1 MRRLV
6 KKNFSFLNHIILDD
20 IKRFK
25 HVFTLIFLYGRE
37 GLGMTKYIFV
47 TGGVLSSVGKGIV
60 TSSVGKMLQ
69 FRGFSV
75 TVIKIDPYVNV
86 DAGTMNPYIHG
97 EIFVTDDGGETD
109 LDLGWYERFLDV
121 NLSKENNITTGQVY
135 QTVIE
140 RERRGEYLGKC
151 VQIIPHITDEIK
163 RRIRSVAEKS
173 KADVVLTECG
183 GTVGDIEGLPFLEA
197 IRQMRLEEGYE
208 NTLYI
213 HVALVPILD
222 VTSEMKTKPL
232 QHSVN
237 ELRRIGIQPDIIVSR
252 CAKMITKDVLEKIAL
267 FGTIP
272 SEAVFCSYNV
282 PTIYKVPLIL
292 DKQGMGDYICR
303 RLGLTQNQ
311 LNMEEI
317 KRWRDFVDSLEN
329 CKYTVKIA
337 LVGKYTGLTDSY
349 VSMNEAF
356 KHAGAAC
363 STRAL
368 IDYIEAETF
377 ERNPEKIDVLKNYDG
392 IFVPY
397 GFGPRGTAGKI
408 MAIQFARERD
418 IPFLGICYGFQLAVV
433 EFGRNVC
440 GLKDANSTEI
450 DEKTPHPV
458 IDLMPEQHQMIYK
471 GATMRLGSHKIII
484 REGTLA
490 HKLYR
495 ALEIYER
502 HRHRYEVNPEY
513 VGILEKN
520 GLVFSGRSPD
530 GRRMEILELPDK
542 FFFFA
547 SQFHGEFKSR
557 PGKPS
562 PEYYGFVKACLDR
575 KMGKSK
581 PGF

>member
-1 MRRLV
+1 
-6 KKNFSFLNHIILDD
+6 
-20 IKRFK
+20 
-25 HVFTLIFLYGRE
+25 LYEKE

-109 LDLGWYERFLDV
+109 LDLGWYERFLDI

-140 RERRGEYLGKC
+140 RERRGDYLGKC

-272 SEAVFCSYNV
+272 REAVFCSYNV

-292 DKQGMGDYICR
+292 DEQGMGDYICK
-303 RLGLTQNQ
+303 RLGLTQNR

-317 KRWRDFVDSLEN
+317 KRWKDFVDSLEN

-363 STRAL
+363 STRVL

-377 ERNPEKIDVLKNYDG
+377 ERNPEKIAILKNYDG

-397 GFGPRGTAGKI
+397 GFGPRGTTGKI
-408 MAIQFARERD
+408 MAIQFAREND
-418 IPFLGICYGFQLAVV
+418 IPFLGVCYGFQLAVV

-458 IDLMPEQHQMIYK
+458 IDLMPEQYQTTYK
-471 GATMRLGSHKIII
+471 GATMRLGAHKIII
-484 REGTLA
+484 MEGTLA
-490 HKLYR
+490 HKLYG
-495 ALEIYER
+495 ALETYER

-513 VGILEKN
+513 IGILEKN

-530 GRRMEILELPDK
+530 GRRMEILEMPDK

-562 PEYYGFVKACLDR
+562 PEYYGFIKACLDR

-581 PGF
+581 PEF